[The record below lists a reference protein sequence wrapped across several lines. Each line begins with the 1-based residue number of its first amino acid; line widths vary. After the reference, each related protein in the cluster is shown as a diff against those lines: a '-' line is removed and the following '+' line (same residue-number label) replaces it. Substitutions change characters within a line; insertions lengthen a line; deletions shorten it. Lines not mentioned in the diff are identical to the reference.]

1 MFQITVLV
9 SLKVYILCFVLGV
22 VSACAA
28 IQLISILGIRL
39 VIRVLLFSSPPIS
52 CTLGVHRMAT
62 YAAPSMRN

>member
-28 IQLISILGIRL
+28 IQLISILGIPL
-39 VIRVLLFSSPPIS
+39 VIRVQLHVRS
-52 CTLGVHRMAT
+52 CMAT
-62 YAAPSMRN
+62 YAAPSHEKLILIYI